1 MGLRDRVTQGIRE
14 PIERAT
20 NLAIVAL
27 AVSILA
33 MLLVLV
39 RSH

>member
-1 MGLRDRVTQGIRE
+1 MGLKDRVTQGIRE

-27 AVSILA
+27 IVSILT
-33 MLLVLV
+33 MLIVLV
-39 RSH
+39 KR